1 MLYRI
6 KNIEIRNKAKT
17 KYRITQNENVFT
29 RNSFKI
35 EKKNLKQWNTLYNK
49 EKSMLSPVILK
60 KTVNVKVALIVW
72 ISNIILQE

>member
-6 KNIEIRNKAKT
+6 KNIKIRNKAKT

>member
-6 KNIEIRNKAKT
+6 KNIKIRNKAKT

-29 RNSFKI
+29 RNLFKI